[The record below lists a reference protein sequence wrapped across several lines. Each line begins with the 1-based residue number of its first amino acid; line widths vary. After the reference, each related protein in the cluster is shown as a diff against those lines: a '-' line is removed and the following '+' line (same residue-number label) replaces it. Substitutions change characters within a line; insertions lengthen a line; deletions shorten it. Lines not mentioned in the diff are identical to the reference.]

1 MHKNEC
7 LFKVVVV
14 EPEIPQNTGN
24 IGRTCVG
31 LNCELHLVGPMSF
44 EITDKNVKRAGLD
57 YWPHLTWRYHNNY
70 AAWLGAVPKGDRIF
84 FIENK
89 VEKTIFEAVFQRGD
103 WLVFGQETKGL
114 RPEIIQENRDKTFLI
129 PQTGP
134 IRSLNLAT
142 AVAITLYEGYRQI
155 ISAAK

>member
-70 AAWLGAVPKGDRIF
+70 AEWLSAVPKGDRIF

-89 VEKTIFEAVFQRGD
+89 VEKTIFEAEFKRGD

-114 RPEIIQENRDKTFLI
+114 RPEIIQENLDKTFLI

-142 AVAITLYEGYRQI
+142 AVAITLYEGYRQL
-155 ISAAK
+155 SVRL

>member
-89 VEKTIFEAVFQRGD
+89 VEKTIGS
-103 WLVFGQETKGL
+103 
-114 RPEIIQENRDKTFLI
+114 
-129 PQTGP
+129 TGSP
-134 IRSLNLAT
+134 SP
-142 AVAITLYEGYRQI
+142 
-155 ISAAK
+155 

>member
-1 MHKNEC
+1 MNP
-7 LFKVVVV
+7 LFKVVLV

-24 IGRTCVG
+24 VGRTCVG

-44 EITDKNVKRAGLD
+44 EITDAKVKRAGLD
-57 YWPHLTWRYHNNY
+57 YWPHLKWYYHANY
-70 AAWLGAVPKGDRIF
+70 AEWLKQVPAQDRIV

-89 VEKTIFEAVFQRGD
+89 VEKTIYEAGFKSGD

-114 RPEIIQENRDKTFLI
+114 KPELIAQHRDSTFLI

-142 AVAITLYEGYRQI
+142 AVAITLYEGYRQVVI
-155 ISAAK
+155 QS